1 MTTVARSD
9 VIIAATAG
17 LAIGLSINFIF
28 RRRRASASEEEL
40 VAFSEFMFQDHV
52 DTLNKHCPEP
62 FQTSKDV
69 LALLRTTPGQL

>member
-1 MTTVARSD
+1 MPVEYAD
-9 VIIAATAG
+9 LPHAP
-17 LAIGLSINFIF
+17 
-28 RRRRASASEEEL
+28 SEEEL